1 MQISI
6 AGTRGIPASHGG
18 FETFAQ
24 DLALFLVEKGHD
36 VTVYC
41 QSELGTP
48 MREDVWQGVRRVMIP
63 AGQGPWG
70 TIWFDWATVRH
81 VMQRSGMVLT
91 LGFNT
96 GVFSYLYR
104 LRGRASAMNM
114 DGIEWKREK
123 WSRAQRAWLWLNER
137 AGAQASTCLI
147 ADHPEIARHLKTHSP
162 PEKIETIPYG
172 ADEVTSAPVELIQQY
187 GLEPGAYYLVIAR
200 PEPENSLLE
209 IVRGYSESRSALPL
223 VVLGTYAPKSY
234 PYHRRVIEA
243 AGPGVKFLGA
253 IYDRAIVQSL
263 RFHAKAYIHGHRAGG
278 TNPSLV
284 ESLAAGNAVIAHDN
298 RFTRWVAGEG
308 ARYFNSAENLAS
320 ILSTLDSDPE
330 LLAPMKQASRA
341 RYREDF
347 TQEKVLSQYERLLTK
362 LNAASV
368 TANNAAEPSPGLK

>member
-1 MQISI
+1 LKGKSQVRISI

-24 DLALFLVEKGHD
+24 DLSLYLMEKGHD

-41 QSELGTP
+41 QGELGTP
-48 MREDVWQGVRRVMIP
+48 LQEDVWRGVRRVVIP
-63 AGQGPWG
+63 AGKGPWG
-70 TIWFDWATVRH
+70 TIWFDWSTVRH
-81 VMQRSGMVLT
+81 IMRRSGVVLT

-96 GVFSYLYR
+96 GVFNYLYR
-104 LRGRASAMNM
+104 LSGRASAMNM

-137 AGAQASTCLI
+137 AGAHASDCLI
-147 ADHPEIARHLKTHSP
+147 ADHPEIARHLERHSAP
-162 PEKIETIPYG
+162 KKITTIPYG
-172 ADEVTSAPVELIQQY
+172 ADEVTAAPVELIEQY

-209 IVRGYSESRSALPL
+209 IVRGYSECGSSTPL
-223 VVLGTYAPKSY
+223 VVLGTYAPEAY
-234 PYHRRVIEA
+234 PYHRRVMEA

-308 ARYFNSAENLAS
+308 ARYFSSAEDLTA
-320 ILSTLDSDPE
+320 ILNSLESDPE
-330 LLAPMKQASRA
+330 LLLPMAQASRA
-341 RYREDF
+341 RYSEEF
-347 TQEKVLSQYERLLTK
+347 GQEKVLSQYERLLLK
-362 LNAASV
+362 LGDGA
-368 TANNAAEPSPGLK
+368 